1 MPSYRSSC
9 RARWASA
16 SGPSTR
22 SLRQRRTSSHAPTWP
37 RRAAMRIE
45 LNEVIWL
52 EAETLSFDELLER
65 SGLPAQL
72 LKELVQAGGIP
83 PLDPSAAQPQYGA
96 RALMVARRARRL
108 QQDFEL
114 DAAALLLV
122 LDLLDRVAELEGR
135 LNELQVKLPRRA
147 S

>member
-1 MPSYRSSC
+1 
-9 RARWASA
+9 
-16 SGPSTR
+16 
-22 SLRQRRTSSHAPTWP
+22 
-37 RRAAMRIE
+37 MRIE

-52 EAETLSFDELLER
+52 DAETLSFDELLER

-72 LKELVQAGGIP
+72 LEELVQAGGIS

-96 RALMVARRARRL
+96 RALVAARRARRL
-108 QQDFEL
+108 QEDFEL